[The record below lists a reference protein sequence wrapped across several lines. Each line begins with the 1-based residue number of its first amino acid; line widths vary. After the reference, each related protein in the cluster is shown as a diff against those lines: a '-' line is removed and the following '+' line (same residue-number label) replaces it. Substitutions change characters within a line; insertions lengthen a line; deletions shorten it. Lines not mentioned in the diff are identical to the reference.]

1 MPMEKIFLKRTS
13 RVLSGH
19 LWIFSNELSSSPRS
33 HEPGSLVEVYDNQEA
48 FIGIGYI
55 NPNSLI
61 AVRLLTRQREEINA
75 DFFRG
80 RISDALLYRKRFL
93 PPGSDSSASCRL
105 VYSEGDF
112 LPGLIV
118 DRYAGC
124 LVVQILTAGMERH
137 RDLLLGLLDE
147 MLSPEMVVMKN
158 DNHNRTLEGL
168 PLEKIM
174 IKGTPGD
181 FVSITEEDI
190 HSEMEPLSGQKTG
203 FFLDQRENRIAFSRL
218 VSNGVPARSRGLQAE
233 SRQTIRGGGGRGL
246 DLFCYSGAWGLH
258 LARKGAHVTFVDSS
272 EAAIKQTKRNAGL
285 NGLSDKCEFVK
296 ADVFNFLKREVTSGH
311 LYDFLVLDPPAFVKS
326 KAKLK
331 EGLRGYR
338 EINAMAMSII
348 GEGGLIATSSCSHHV
363 DRTAFFE
370 MLQHAAK
377 DAGRNARV
385 LELRSQGRDHPVLL
399 SMPETEYLKCAFL
412 VL

>member
-1 MPMEKIFLKRTS
+1 MEKVFLKRTS

-19 LWIFSNELSSSPRS
+19 LWIFSNELASSPRL
-33 HEPGSLVEVYDNQEA
+33 HGPGSIVEVYDSKEA
-48 FIGIGYI
+48 FMGIGYI

-75 DFFRG
+75 DFFRK
-80 RISDALLYRKRFL
+80 RIADALSYRKRFL
-93 PPGSDSSASCRL
+93 PEGVSGRL

-124 LVVQILTAGMERH
+124 LVVQLLTAGMERQ
-137 RDLLLGLLDE
+137 RDVLLGLLDE
-147 MLSPEMVVMKN
+147 MLSPEIIVLKN
-158 DNHNRTLEGL
+158 DNQNRTLEGL
-168 PLEKIM
+168 VLEKTLVR
-174 IKGTPGD
+174 GTAGAT
-181 FVSITEEDI
+181 VTITEGDI
-190 HSEMEPLSGQKTG
+190 CSEVDPMSGQKTG

-218 VSNGVPARSRGLQAE
+218 VS
-233 SRQTIRGGGGRGL
+233 GGRGL

-258 LARKGAHVTFVDSS
+258 LAKKGAHVTFVDSS
-272 EAAIKQTKRNAGL
+272 EAALKQTKSNAETNALAG
-285 NGLSDKCEFVK
+285 KCAFIK
-296 ADVFNFLKREVTSGH
+296 ADVFNFLKREVDSGNI
-311 LYDFLVLDPPAFVKS
+311 YDFIVLDPPAFVKS
-326 KAKLK
+326 KGKVK

-348 GEGGLIATSSCSHHV
+348 SQKGLLATSSCSHHV
-363 DRTAFFE
+363 DKTAFLD

-377 DAGRNARV
+377 DAGKHVRV

-412 VL
+412 VI

>member
-1 MPMEKIFLKRTS
+1 MMEKVFLKRTS
-13 RVLSGH
+13 RVLAGH
-19 LWIFSNELSSSPRS
+19 LWVFSNELTSSPRM
-33 HEPGSLVEVYDNQEA
+33 HGPGSIVEVYDSKET
-48 FIGIGYI
+48 FIGKGYI

-75 DFFRG
+75 DFFRK
-80 RISDALLYRKRFL
+80 RIADALSYRKRFL
-93 PPGSDSSASCRL
+93 PEGVSGRL

-124 LVVQILTAGMERH
+124 LVVQLLTAGMERQ
-137 RDLLLGLLDE
+137 RDILLDLLDE
-147 MLSPEMVVMKN
+147 MLSPEMIVLKN
-158 DNHNRTLEGL
+158 DNQNRTLEGL
-168 PLEKIM
+168 ALEKTVVR
-174 IKGTPGD
+174 GAAGAAL
-181 FVSITEEDI
+181 SITEGDI
-190 HSEMEPLSGQKTG
+190 CSEVDPMSGQKTG
-203 FFLDQRENRIAFSRL
+203 FFLDQRENRLAFSRL
-218 VSNGVPARSRGLQAE
+218 VS
-233 SRQTIRGGGGRGL
+233 GGRGL

-272 EAAIKQTKRNAGL
+272 EAAIKQTKSNAEMNALAG
-285 NGLSDKCEFVK
+285 KCAFVK
-296 ADVFNFLKREVTSGH
+296 ADVFNFLKREVASGNK
-311 LYDFLVLDPPAFVKS
+311 YDFIVLDPPAFVKS
-326 KAKLK
+326 KGKLK

-338 EINAMAMSII
+338 EINAMAMSVVSQK
-348 GEGGLIATSSCSHHV
+348 GLLATSSCSHHV
-363 DRTAFFE
+363 DKTAFLD

-377 DAGRNARV
+377 DAGRNVRV

>member
-13 RVLSGH
+13 RILSGH

-48 FIGIGYI
+48 FLGIGYI

-75 DFFRG
+75 DFFRT
-80 RISDALLYRKRFL
+80 RIADALHYRKRVL
-93 PPGSDSSASCRL
+93 PESVSCRL

-124 LVVQILTAGMERH
+124 LVVQILTAGMDRH

-147 MLSPEMVVMKN
+147 MLSPDMIVMKN

-168 PLEKIM
+168 ALEKVM
-174 IKGTPGD
+174 VKGPPGA
-181 FVSITEEDI
+181 FVSIIEETI
-190 HSEMEPLSGQKTG
+190 HSEVEPLSGQKTG

-218 VSNGVPARSRGLQAE
+218 VR
-233 SRQTIRGGGGRGL
+233 GGRGL

-258 LARKGAHVTFVDSS
+258 LAKKGAHVTFVDSS
-272 EAAIKQTKRNAGL
+272 ETAIKQTKRNAEL
-285 NGLSDKCEFVK
+285 NGLTDECAFMK
-296 ADVFNFLKREVTSGH
+296 ADVFNFLKREVASGH
-311 LYDFLVLDPPAFVKS
+311 LY
-326 KAKLK
+326 
-331 EGLRGYR
+331 
-338 EINAMAMSII
+338 
-348 GEGGLIATSSCSHHV
+348 
-363 DRTAFFE
+363 
-370 MLQHAAK
+370 
-377 DAGRNARV
+377 
-385 LELRSQGRDHPVLL
+385 
-399 SMPETEYLKCAFL
+399 
-412 VL
+412 

>member
-1 MPMEKIFLKRTS
+1 MEKVFLKRTS
-13 RVLSGH
+13 RVLAGH
-19 LWIFSNELSSSPRS
+19 LWIFSNELVSSPRL
-33 HEPGSLVEVYDNQEA
+33 HEPGSIVEVYDSKEA
-48 FIGIGYI
+48 FMGTGYI

-75 DFFRG
+75 DFFRK
-80 RISDALLYRKRFL
+80 RIADALGYRKRFL
-93 PPGSDSSASCRL
+93 PEGDSGRL

-124 LVVQILTAGMERH
+124 IVVQLLTAGMERQ

-147 MLSPEMVVMKN
+147 MLSPEMIVLKN
-158 DNHNRTLEGL
+158 DNPNRTLEGL
-168 PLEKIM
+168 PLEKTVVR
-174 IKGTPGD
+174 GTAGAV
-181 FVSITEEDI
+181 VSITEGEI
-190 HSEMEPLSGQKTG
+190 HSEVDPMSGQKTG

-218 VSNGVPARSRGLQAE
+218 VS
-233 SRQTIRGGGGRGL
+233 GGRGL
-246 DLFCYSGAWGLH
+246 DLFCYSGTWGLH
-258 LARKGAHVTFVDSS
+258 LAKRGAHVTFVDSS
-272 EAAIKQTKRNAGL
+272 EAAIKQTKHNAEL
-285 NGLSDKCEFVK
+285 NGLAGDCAFVK
-296 ADVFNFLKREVTSGH
+296 ADVFNFLKREVDSGNM
-311 LYDFLVLDPPAFVKS
+311 YDFIVLDPPAFVKS

-348 GEGGLIATSSCSHHV
+348 TQKGLLATSSCSHHV
-363 DRTAFFE
+363 DKTAFLD

-377 DAGRNARV
+377 DAGRNVRV

-412 VL
+412 AL

>member
-1 MPMEKIFLKRTS
+1 MEKVFLKRTS
-13 RVLSGH
+13 RVLAGH
-19 LWIFSNELSSSPRS
+19 LWVFSNELASSPRM
-33 HEPGSLVEVYDNQEA
+33 HEPGSIVEVYDSKDT
-48 FIGIGYI
+48 FMGKGYI

-61 AVRLLTRQREEINA
+61 AVRLLTRQMEEINA
-75 DFFRG
+75 DFFRK
-80 RISDALLYRKRFL
+80 RIADALSYRKRFL
-93 PPGSDSSASCRL
+93 PEGVSGRL

-124 LVVQILTAGMERH
+124 LVVQLLTAGMERR
-137 RDLLLGLLDE
+137 RDILLELLDE
-147 MLSPEMVVMKN
+147 MLSPEMIVLKN
-158 DNHNRTLEGL
+158 DNQNRTLEGL
-168 PLEKIM
+168 ALEKTVV
-174 IKGTPGD
+174 KGAAGAAAALTEGEI
-181 FVSITEEDI
+181 SIEVDP
-190 HSEMEPLSGQKTG
+190 MSGQKTG

-218 VSNGVPARSRGLQAE
+218 VS
-233 SRQTIRGGGGRGL
+233 GGRGL

-272 EAAIKQTKRNAGL
+272 ETAIKLTKSNAEL
-285 NGLSDKCEFVK
+285 NELAGKCLFIK
-296 ADVFNFLKREVTSGH
+296 ADVFNFLKREVASGNM
-311 LYDFLVLDPPAFVKS
+311 YDFVVLDPPAFVKS
-326 KAKLK
+326 KGKLK

-338 EINAMAMSII
+338 QINAMAMSVVSQK
-348 GEGGLIATSSCSHHV
+348 GLLATSSCSHHV
-363 DRTAFFE
+363 DRTAFLD

-377 DAGRNARV
+377 DAGRNVRV

>member
-1 MPMEKIFLKRTS
+1 MEKVFLKRTS

-19 LWIFSNELSSSPRS
+19 LWIFSNELASSPRG
-33 HEPGSLVEVYDNQEA
+33 HEPGSIVEVYDSKEV
-48 FIGIGYI
+48 FMGTGYI

-61 AVRLLTRQREEINA
+61 AVRLLTRQRDEINA
-75 DFFRG
+75 DFFRK
-80 RISDALLYRKRFL
+80 RIADALSYRKRFL
-93 PPGSDSSASCRL
+93 PESVSGRL

-124 LVVQILTAGMERH
+124 LVVQFLTAGMERQ
-137 RDLLLGLLDE
+137 RDILLGLLDE
-147 MLSPEMVVMKN
+147 MLSPEMIVLKN
-158 DNHNRTLEGL
+158 DNQNRILEGL
-168 PLEKIM
+168 VLEKTVVR
-174 IKGTPGD
+174 GTAPAT
-181 FVSITEEDI
+181 VAITEGGI
-190 HSEMEPLSGQKTG
+190 RSEVDPMSGQKTG

-218 VSNGVPARSRGLQAE
+218 VSC
-233 SRQTIRGGGGRGL
+233 GRGL

-258 LARKGAHVTFVDSS
+258 LANKGAHVTFVDSS
-272 EAAIKQTKRNAGL
+272 EAAIKQTKSNAEL
-285 NGLSDKCEFVK
+285 NALAGKCAFVK
-296 ADVFNFLKREVTSGH
+296 ADVFNFLKREVDSGNM
-311 LYDFLVLDPPAFVKS
+311 YDFIVLDPPAFVKS
-326 KAKLK
+326 KGKLK

-348 GEGGLIATSSCSHHV
+348 SQKGLLATSSCSHHV
-363 DRTAFFE
+363 DKTAFLD

-412 VL
+412 VI

>member
-1 MPMEKIFLKRTS
+1 M
-13 RVLSGH
+13 
-19 LWIFSNELSSSPRS
+19 
-33 HEPGSLVEVYDNQEA
+33 HEPGSIVEVYDSKDT
-48 FIGIGYI
+48 FMGKGYI

-61 AVRLLTRQREEINA
+61 AVRLLTRQMEEINA
-75 DFFRG
+75 DFFRK
-80 RISDALLYRKRFL
+80 RIADALSYRKRFL
-93 PPGSDSSASCRL
+93 PEGVSGRL

-124 LVVQILTAGMERH
+124 LVVQLLTAGMERR
-137 RDLLLGLLDE
+137 RDILLELLDE
-147 MLSPEMVVMKN
+147 MLSPEMIVLKN
-158 DNHNRTLEGL
+158 DNQNRTLEGL
-168 PLEKIM
+168 ALEKTVV
-174 IKGTPGD
+174 KGAAGAAAALTEGEI
-181 FVSITEEDI
+181 SIEVDP
-190 HSEMEPLSGQKTG
+190 MSGQKTG

-218 VSNGVPARSRGLQAE
+218 VS
-233 SRQTIRGGGGRGL
+233 GGRGL

-272 EAAIKQTKRNAGL
+272 ETAIKLTKSNAEL
-285 NGLSDKCEFVK
+285 NELAGKCLFIK
-296 ADVFNFLKREVTSGH
+296 ADVFNFLKREVASGNM
-311 LYDFLVLDPPAFVKS
+311 YDFVVLDPPAFVKS
-326 KAKLK
+326 KGKLK

-338 EINAMAMSII
+338 QINAMAMSVVSQK
-348 GEGGLIATSSCSHHV
+348 GLLATSSCSHHV
-363 DRTAFFE
+363 DRTAFLD

-377 DAGRNARV
+377 DAGRNVRV